1 MTTWSHN
8 ALQQDLFDHL
18 NRPER
23 IAWADMQM
31 GPSGSVRPDIFTLN
45 KSYTNPRPLSY
56 EVKVSVSDFRS
67 DVTSGKWMSYA
78 KFSAGVLFC
87 TPKGL
92 ITKADLP
99 DGCGLMIR
107 SDKVWRTVKGPT
119 LSKKFTLDQ
128 DLMLKL
134 IINGVDRARSHQER
148 VKEWNIWR
156 ISATFKKQ
164 LGEDVAEYIKD
175 KSFALERLEQTKQQA
190 KENARNAQ
198 QRIEADRQEALSGL
212 ADIDQQIGCLAE
224 MLGCH
229 PNIWS
234 VRQKITE
241 LKKTTFQ
248 DDLNKRLIDAARKAN
263 VELAELLKITE
274 TN

>member
-1 MTTWSHN
+1 MTNWSHN

-78 KFSAGVLFC
+78 EFSAGVLFC

-99 DGCGLMIR
+99 DGCGLMVR

-119 LSKKFTLDQ
+119 LNKTFTLNQ

-134 IINGVDRARSHQER
+134 IINGVDRVRSHRER
-148 VKEWNIWR
+148 AEEWNLWR
-156 ISATFKKQ
+156 VTATLKKK
-164 LGEDVAEYIKD
+164 LGEDVAEYIMD
-175 KSFALERLEQTKQQA
+175 KSRALKKLEQTKQQA
-190 KENARNAQ
+190 KDNEESSRH
-198 QRIEADRQEALSGL
+198 RIEADRQEALSGL
-212 ADIDQQIGCLAE
+212 ADIDDQIDQLAI
-224 MLGCH
+224 MLSCR

-248 DDLNKRLIDAARKAN
+248 DDLNMRLINAARKAN